1 MEKFCLKWN
10 EFEANIRESFKILR
24 EEERLFDVTIAT
36 EDGQH
41 IQAHKMVLSAGS
53 HFFSDIFMKANHSN
67 MLIYL
72 KGISSAELEPVIDFL
87 YNGEA
92 FFSEEYLTIFLA
104 TAKELQIK
112 GLRADSEGI
121 SENPTETQNS
131 THPNNRNNELQ
142 TEYENYRNL
151 DEQEIF
157 LDSLEELP
165 DSFDNRQCNLV
176 RNTYNKLAMVS
187 DHEIDLKLDG
197 MIEKHENLWRCKVCG
212 KIAITKQLT
221 QNHAE
226 THIEGVSHA
235 CQICNKSFLT
245 RYNLKHH
252 IYNKHSE

>member
-10 EFEANIRESFKILR
+10 EFETSIRESFKTLR
-24 EEERLFDVTIAT
+24 EEERLFDVTLAT
-36 EDGQH
+36 DDGQH

-53 HFFSDIFMKANHSN
+53 QFFSDIFMKTNHSN

-112 GLRADSEGI
+112 GLRADFEG
-121 SENPTETQNS
+121 
-131 THPNNRNNELQ
+131 NELQ

-176 RNTYNKLAMVS
+176 RNTNNKLAMVS

-235 CQICNKSFLT
+235 CQICSKSFLT